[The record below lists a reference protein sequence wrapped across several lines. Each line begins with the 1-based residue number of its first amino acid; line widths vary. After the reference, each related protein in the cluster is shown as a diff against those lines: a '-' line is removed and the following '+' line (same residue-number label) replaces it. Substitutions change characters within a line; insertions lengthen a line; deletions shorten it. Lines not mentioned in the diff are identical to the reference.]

1 MRQEIL
7 LNDGWLFHKGDI
19 AEPVSPDKGFV
30 YMQSKTER
38 KKSGP
43 AAYAHIRI
51 SDLRDLR

>member
-43 AAYAHIRI
+43 AANGMLNLFRER
-51 SDLRDLR
+51 LK